1 MPLLLAYVPFLSG
14 DRVDAI
20 GTFAFGT
27 FGLIALAGALEGYL
41 EAPVSWWLRI
51 VLVALGAGLLW
62 QAGWLVDAGVLALP
76 LVVIVLNV
84 RMHRRSS

>member
-41 EAPVSWWLRI
+41 EAPVS
-51 VLVALGAGLLW
+51 
-62 QAGWLVDAGVLALP
+62 
-76 LVVIVLNV
+76 
-84 RMHRRSS
+84 